1 MRHLDGLIDPFKRND
16 TIVQVI
22 NLALRVIERS
32 LDGYEFL
39 TGIFSQQ
46 MVKEV

>member
-16 TIVQVI
+16 TIIQVI
-22 NLALRVIERS
+22 DLALLIIEGS

-39 TGIFSQQ
+39 TRIFSQQ